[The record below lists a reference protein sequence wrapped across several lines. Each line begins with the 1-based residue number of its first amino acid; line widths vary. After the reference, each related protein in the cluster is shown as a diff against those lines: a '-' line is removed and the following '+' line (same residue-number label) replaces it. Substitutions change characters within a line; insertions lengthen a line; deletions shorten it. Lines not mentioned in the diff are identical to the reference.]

1 MNKQAVITVLI
12 TALTSEHRGSTG
24 GQTPCEHDFGD
35 FQKSR
40 ESFGGLA
47 INSYLCII
55 KTQ

>member
-47 INSYLCII
+47 INS
-55 KTQ
+55 